1 MTGEEQPQGT
11 DTGEVESGSVCGAET
26 TSQGQMAVTPNSQR
40 RPPGTGLNSKS
51 RPFATTPAFAQPRAA
66 KALKPVP
73 HRADLGC
80 EHALQACSESRN
92 NFTWSRRCCKRQW
105 PARVQQPHTSASQ
118 QWAAR
123 GTGSSPLCSL
133 WRHRKRLPRGP
144 RSRVEAHCCPRP
156 PRAASAPLTAPPP
169 PPAPTH
175 LIL

>member
-118 QWAAR
+118 QWSAR
-123 GTGSSPLCSL
+123 GTGSSPLCPSGSTGNVFHVAPGPGWKRTAAQGPPGSL
-133 WRHRKRLPRGP
+133 SSPDR
-144 RSRVEAHCCPRP
+144 
-156 PRAASAPLTAPPP
+156 APPQ
-169 PPAPTH
+169 PAPTH